1 MPFPPIEEVE
11 EIPPEKRT
19 LGETLRLGVNNL
31 WKAVNDLRGSNE
43 AQSKKGAEHDKII
56 AYLMGELERLSQDV
70 AGLRREMRGLKVSA
84 GKAKAAKVKMEAELV
99 AAQAKL
105 DDARRVLLH

>member
-1 MPFPPIEEVE
+1 MPLPPIAEVE
-11 EIPPEKRT
+11 EIPSDKRT

-31 WKAVNDLRGSNE
+31 WRAVNDLRGSNE
-43 AQSKKGAEHDKII
+43 AQNKRSVEHDKII
-56 AYLMGELERLSQDV
+56 AHLMGELERLSRDV

-84 GKAKAAKVKMEAELV
+84 GKAKAAKAKMESELV
-99 AAQAKL
+99 AAQSKL